1 MVAASVGKKQIG
13 RGMLLLLVAVVAVIA
28 VIFLIGKLGDG
39 AGTDYTDGSTEEL
52 RRAYLQS
59 LGLELAET
67 SSVAD
72 VGVPDEFDERFT
84 EYNELLKTNGFDL
97 EPLRG
102 KTVKK
107 CVYTVLNRTE
117 LALNVQAVLLVYDG
131 RIVGGHLLDVGGGKI
146 YALVD
151 AAAQTILPTNEPAAP
166 APETAG
172 EEEIPASAYP
182 TE

>member
-1 MVAASVGKKQIG
+1 MVAASVGKKQVG
-13 RGMLLLLVAVVAVIA
+13 KGMLLILIAVVAVIA
-28 VIFLIGKLGDG
+28 VIFFIGKLKGG
-39 AGTDYTDGSTEEL
+39 AGGDYTDGSTEEL
-52 RRAYLQS
+52 RRAYLAS
-59 LGLELAET
+59 LGLELADT

-72 VGVPDEFDERFT
+72 VGVPEEFDERFAQ
-84 EYNELLKTNGFDL
+84 YNELLKTNGFDL

-107 CVYTVLNRTE
+107 CTYTVTNRSD

-131 RIVGGHLLDVGGGKI
+131 SIVGGHLLDVDGGKL

-151 AAAQTILPTNEPAAP
+151 AAAQTILPAAQE
-166 APETAG
+166 AADAG
-172 EEEIPASAYP
+172 AGQEEIPASAYP